1 MDTLD
6 IALRLCA
13 ATLVGVVLGLNRDL
27 HGKSTGVRTLGILC
41 LGSALAVLSI
51 HAVTGTD
58 ASRVI
63 QGIVTGVGFLGAGVI
78 VRSEKGHHVQGLT
91 TAACVWVTACM
102 GAACAVAQWQ
112 IVVIGVVLVFVILV
126 FGGPFEKA
134 IDRRWP
140 WRPMAGCGSAAR
152 HNARAWCG
160 DVGVMGEFDELLC
173 PLARV
178 IRNYRLAMAVR
189 APTRHRRRA
198 LAGALGHGGNNAN
211 AAKHALGHGTACRTE
226 RRQASERLT
235 CKKAPRNA

>member
-1 MDTLD
+1 MDALD
-6 IALRLCA
+6 IALRLGA

-27 HGKSTGVRTLGILC
+27 HGKSTGVRTLGVLC

-51 HAVTGTD
+51 HAVTAAD

-91 TAACVWVTACM
+91 TAAVVWVTACM
-102 GAACAVAQWQ
+102 GAACAVARWQ

-140 WRPMAGCGSAAR
+140 RRPMEVADR
-152 HNARAWCG
+152 
-160 DVGVMGEFDELLC
+160 
-173 PLARV
+173 PLDATQGK
-178 IRNYRLAMAVR
+178 IR
-189 APTRHRRRA
+189 
-198 LAGALGHGGNNAN
+198 
-211 AAKHALGHGTACRTE
+211 E
-226 RRQASERLT
+226 S
-235 CKKAPRNA
+235 

>member
-1 MDTLD
+1 MDARQCSEPRGGLLSPRCRVKTSPAMDTLD

-13 ATLVGVVLGLNRDL
+13 ATLVGIVLGLNRDL
-27 HGKSTGVRTLGILC
+27 HGKPTGVRTLGILC
-41 LGSALAVLSI
+41 LGSAVAVLSI

-112 IVVIGVVLVFVILV
+112 IVVIGVVLVFVVLA

-140 WRPMAGCGSAAR
+140 SRPTQIAEQPP
-152 HNARAWCG
+152 
-160 DVGVMGEFDELLC
+160 DT
-173 PLARV
+173 
-178 IRNYRLAMAVR
+178 
-189 APTRHRRRA
+189 TR
-198 LAGALGHGGNNAN
+198 
-211 AAKHALGHGTACRTE
+211 
-226 RRQASERLT
+226 
-235 CKKAPRNA
+235 

>member
-6 IALRLCA
+6 IALRLGA
-13 ATLVGVVLGLNRDL
+13 ATLVGVMLGLNRDL
-27 HGKSTGVRTLGILC
+27 HGKSTGVRTLGVLC

-51 HAVTGTD
+51 HAVTAAD

-91 TAACVWVTACM
+91 TAAVVWVTACM
-102 GAACAVAQWQ
+102 GAACAVARWQ

-140 WRPMAGCGSAAR
+140 WRPMEVADRPPDTTS
-152 HNARAWCG
+152 
-160 DVGVMGEFDELLC
+160 
-173 PLARV
+173 
-178 IRNYRLAMAVR
+178 
-189 APTRHRRRA
+189 THR
-198 LAGALGHGGNNAN
+198 
-211 AAKHALGHGTACRTE
+211 
-226 RRQASERLT
+226 
-235 CKKAPRNA
+235 